1 MKKMLIIIMLTFS
14 SITHSA
20 DSLYWVNPI
29 LKPMLFKS
37 TLSDAEKKLQESAVN
52 SGWFEHRSAQIQTE
66 SMSDGRIAQ
75 ICIYGPSDNPWLVMY
90 AIDGILVKY
99 KTLNPD

>member
-37 TLSDAEKKLQESAVN
+37 TLSESEKYS
-52 SGWFEHRSAQIQTE
+52 
-66 SMSDGRIAQ
+66 
-75 ICIYGPSDNPWLVMY
+75 
-90 AIDGILVKY
+90 
-99 KTLNPD
+99 